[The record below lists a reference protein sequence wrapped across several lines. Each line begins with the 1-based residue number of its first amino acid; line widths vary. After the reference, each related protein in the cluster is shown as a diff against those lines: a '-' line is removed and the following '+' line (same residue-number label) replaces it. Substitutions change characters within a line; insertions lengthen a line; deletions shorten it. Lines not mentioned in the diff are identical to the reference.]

1 MYGLAEIKNV
11 VINPNNKF
19 ISKLTENE
27 LLTAIDNALE
37 SAYKDVGHLPTKV
50 DKDYIAGNLYS
61 LIKAKYSFMRPQEIT
76 IAFRNGVARKY
87 GEYFGYNFAT
97 FQNFLQAYVK
107 SDERLE
113 ASKIALSM
121 AEQNLLPEKPFDP
134 VEYEKWVYDMWKE
147 KGVIFDMTGAAYYY
161 LEQQGKINFTKEQ
174 KWEFYQQAEQIQIEK
189 KGKDKHTLEGLR
201 ELQTYLD
208 KIKHKDHLTIEA
220 IKDKARKIALEQYYK
235 TLDGK

>member
-1 MYGLAEIKNV
+1 MYGLVEIKNV

-19 ISKLTENE
+19 ISKLNENE
-27 LLTAIDNALE
+27 LLTAIDSALE
-37 SAYKDVGHLPTKV
+37 SAYKDVGYLPTKV

-61 LIKAKYSFMRPQEIT
+61 IIKAKYGHLRQQEIT

-107 SDERLE
+107 SDDRLE

-121 AEQNLLPEKPFDP
+121 AENRQLPEKPFDP

-147 KGVIFDMTGAAYYY
+147 KGVIFDMTGADYYY
-161 LEQQGKINFTKEQ
+161 LEQQGKINYTKEQ
-174 KWEFYQQAEQIQIEK
+174 KWDFYQQAEQFMINR
-189 KGKDKHTLEGLR
+189 KGADKHTLEGLR